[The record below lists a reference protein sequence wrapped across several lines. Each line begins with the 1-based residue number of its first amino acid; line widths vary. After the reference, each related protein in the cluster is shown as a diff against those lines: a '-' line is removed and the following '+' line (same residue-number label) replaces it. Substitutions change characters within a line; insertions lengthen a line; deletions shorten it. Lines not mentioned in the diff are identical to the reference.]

1 MTEQDRTNPMTDIGI
16 RTYSSVLVKDS
27 SFVSEFIQKKKFRE
41 QYLITTYPPGV
52 HAVKDIHSGIKSF
65 DTFSNANI
73 VFRKDTQ
80 HLLVN
85 KRIVRKKCY
94 YDPIVTLVDTNDKY
108 YTYNYGNVIDNGV
121 KIKLI
126 VVQISHIPFDKKLLQ
141 NEEIQYNYFSLDLTN
156 YGFDEFY
163 DKKGPKNKFSTQ
175 NVWQIRSKKTQS
187 AYHVDVQYTDGNKKS
202 KQTLSFFSSVFY
214 LPAYLQ
220 SDKNFYISVSPIIFN
235 YTEISITD
243 DARLPLFKI
252 YNYPMP
258 KHAPVYFF
266 EFDYIFEI
274 KKTQREEIVNDK
286 EGKTARVTPN
296 KQFTEDGEKTRNIV
310 KNDFDKENEIDAE
323 KSRNSEPFVRINDR
337 RYLKGINNE
346 RFSEGAYNFEMSK
359 NIGSMVIYRG
369 YEVELTYKKFT
380 YETRYR
386 YENESD
392 DETGETKQVKVTY
405 REKVNT
411 ELVNKTY
418 TQSKDQKYINVH
430 HKNILEVTRLVLR
443 PQSFVHVTPV
453 SSHSYSFLEENHSTP
468 ELLNDTPISL
478 PNDIDYDDVMNDEY
492 VDYNKTTTN
501 DNSTSSVYKYTFYV
515 LVTILLVLMIVV
527 FMKYK

>member
-1 MTEQDRTNPMTDIGI
+1 MTEQDRTSPMTDIGI
-16 RTYSSVLVKDS
+16 RTYSSVFVKDS
-27 SFVSEFIQKKKFRE
+27 SFVSEFIQKQKFRE
-41 QYLITTYPPGV
+41 QYLIMTYAPGV
-52 HAVKDIHSGIKSF
+52 HAVKEIHSGIKSF

-73 VFRKDTQ
+73 VFRKDTE

-141 NEEIQYNYFSLDLTN
+141 NEEIHYNFFSLDFTN

-163 DKKGPKNKFSTQ
+163 DKKGKKLYSTQ

-187 AYHVDVQYTDGNKKS
+187 AYHVDVQYTDGNTKS
-202 KQTLSFFSSVFY
+202 KQTLSFFSNVYY

-220 SDKNFYISVSPIIFN
+220 SDKNFYISVSPIFFN

-346 RFSEGAYNFEMSK
+346 RFSEGAYNFEMGK

-369 YEVELTYKKFT
+369 YEVEL
-380 YETRYR
+380 
-386 YENESD
+386 
-392 DETGETKQVKVTY
+392 TY

-453 SSHSYSFLEENHSTP
+453 SSLSYSFLEENHSTP

-492 VDYNKTTTN
+492 VDYNKNTTN

>member
-1 MTEQDRTNPMTDIGI
+1 MTGELQDRTNPMTDIGI
-16 RTYSSVLVKDS
+16 RTYSSVFVKDS
-27 SFVSEFIQKKKFRE
+27 SFVSEFIQKNKFRE
-41 QYLITTYPPGV
+41 QNLITTYSPGV
-52 HAVKDIHSGIKSF
+52 HAVKEIHSGIKSF

-73 VFRKDTQ
+73 VFRKDTE

-108 YTYNYGNVIDNGV
+108 YTYNYGHVIDNDV

-126 VVQISHIPFDKKLLQ
+126 IVQVSHIPFDKKLLQ
-141 NEEIQYNYFSLDLTN
+141 NEEIHYNFFSLDLTN

-163 DKKGPKNKFSTQ
+163 DKKGTKLYSTQ
-175 NVWQIRSKKTQS
+175 NVWQIRSKKTHS
-187 AYHVDVQYTDGNKKS
+187 AYHVDVHYTDDTKKS
-202 KQTLSFFSSVFY
+202 KQTLSFFSNVYY

-220 SDKNFYISVSPIIFN
+220 SDKNFYISVSPIFFN
-235 YTEISITD
+235 FTEISITD

-286 EGKTARVTPN
+286 EGKTVRVTPN

-310 KNDFDKENEIDAE
+310 KNDFDKENEIDAQ

-369 YEVELTYKKFT
+369 YEVELTY
-380 YETRYR
+380 
-386 YENESD
+386 
-392 DETGETKQVKVTY
+392 

-453 SSHSYSFLEENHSTP
+453 SSLSYSFLEDDYRTP
-468 ELLNDTPISL
+468 ELLNDTPIISL
-478 PNDIDYDDVMNDEY
+478 PNDFDYDDIMNDEY

-501 DNSTSSVYKYTFYV
+501 DNSASSVYKYTFYV
-515 LVTILLVLMIVV
+515 LVTILLILMIIV
-527 FMKYK
+527 FIKYK